1 MVKRKEVKKT
11 EVTFITPERPKSTI
25 KKDFT
30 RGIDLNEILKRFDEK
45 LENIPLKAP
54 TLIEIVSAINKF
66 STPAMKLKQIGM
78 FIQQIVE
85 ELYETTYNSE
95 TISLQLKDGIDD
107 KTLDEFD
114 YILDYLYDE
123 MDKYPIFTREQF
135 EHQAEIDDKNNFI
148 KEVQQTNEINESYM
162 KEFLTQ
168 TQNGEYNI
176 NLKAYSIL
184 QDEIK
189 ELQRL

>member
-11 EVTFITPERPKSTI
+11 EVTFVTPDKPKSI
-25 KKDFT
+25 LKKDFN
-30 RGIDLNEILKRFDEK
+30 RGVDLNDILKRFDEK
-45 LENIPLKAP
+45 FESIPLKAP
-54 TLIEIVSAINKF
+54 TLIEIMNAINKF

-78 FIQQIVE
+78 FIQQIIE
-85 ELYETTYNSE
+85 EIYDSSYNYE

-107 KTLDEFD
+107 KTLSEFE

-123 MDKYPIFTREQF
+123 MDKYPIYSREQF
-135 EHQAEIDDKNNFI
+135 EYQAEIDDKNNFI
-148 KEVQQTNEINESYM
+148 KEVQQTNEINEVYM

-168 TQNGEYNI
+168 LPSGDYTVNV
-176 NLKAYSIL
+176 KAYTKL